1 MVERPKITF
10 HECDDSRKTTS
21 PSTSRLAKAK
31 EEQQHAS
38 SSSSSSSSFSSSAS
52 VVHSEQY
59 LGLPGSLSFD
69 TIPSFPTIG
78 VDPQRKNYHIVRDD
92 LGGDFGRAKP
102 LSAPDR
108 WWERDLATRRQMLY
122 DMANSVPEPEPA
134 KPVCGNEDGDG
145 DGGDEAVV
153 FDDDEEE
160 EEAVVS
166 DDNEEAVVSDDD
178 DDEAVISDNDE
189 AIVSDDDEAVVSDH
203 GDEAVVSEDDDED
216 ARVIGKFGIC
226 STYASNRVES
236 VHSKSLMVMNS
247 RRLVAASARWMK
259 SFGAFFS
266 FTDRW
271 GLPSFR
277 NI

>member
-1 MVERPKITF
+1 
-10 HECDDSRKTTS
+10 
-21 PSTSRLAKAK
+21 
-31 EEQQHAS
+31 
-38 SSSSSSSSFSSSAS
+38 
-52 VVHSEQY
+52 
-59 LGLPGSLSFD
+59 
-69 TIPSFPTIG
+69 
-78 VDPQRKNYHIVRDD
+78 
-92 LGGDFGRAKP
+92 
-102 LSAPDR
+102 
-108 WWERDLATRRQMLY
+108 MLY

-153 FDDDEEE
+153 SDDGDE

-203 GDEAVVSEDDDED
+203 GDEAVVSEDDDGD

-236 VHSKSLMVMNS
+236 VHSKSLIVINS

-259 SFGAFFS
+259 SFGAFF
-266 FTDRW
+266 F
-271 GLPSFR
+271 FY
-277 NI
+277 

>member
-31 EEQQHAS
+31 EEHHHHQQHA
-38 SSSSSSSSFSSSAS
+38 SSSSSSSFSSSAS

-134 KPVCGNEDGDG
+134 KPVCENEHGDG

-153 FDDDEEE
+153 FDDDEE

-189 AIVSDDDEAVVSDH
+189 AVVFDDDEAVVSDH
-203 GDEAVVSEDDDED
+203 GDEAVVSEDDDGD

-247 RRLVAASARWMK
+247 RRPAAAAAARRTT
-259 SFGAFFS
+259 FFL
-266 FTDRW
+266 FADRW
-271 GLPSFR
+271 GLPSLR

>member
-1 MVERPKITF
+1 M
-10 HECDDSRKTTS
+10 
-21 PSTSRLAKAK
+21 
-31 EEQQHAS
+31 
-38 SSSSSSSSFSSSAS
+38 
-52 VVHSEQY
+52 
-59 LGLPGSLSFD
+59 
-69 TIPSFPTIG
+69 
-78 VDPQRKNYHIVRDD
+78 
-92 LGGDFGRAKP
+92 
-102 LSAPDR
+102 SAPDR

-134 KPVCGNEDGDG
+134 KPVCENEDGDG

-160 EEAVVS
+160 EAVVS
-166 DDNEEAVVSDDD
+166 DDNEEAVVSDDDDDD

-189 AIVSDDDEAVVSDH
+189 AIVSDDDEAVASDH

-216 ARVIGKFGIC
+216 ARVIGNFGIC

-247 RRLVAASARWMK
+247 RCPAAAAARRTT
-259 SFGAFFS
+259 FFL
-266 FTDRW
+266 FADRW

>member
-1 MVERPKITF
+1 M
-10 HECDDSRKTTS
+10 
-21 PSTSRLAKAK
+21 
-31 EEQQHAS
+31 
-38 SSSSSSSSFSSSAS
+38 
-52 VVHSEQY
+52 
-59 LGLPGSLSFD
+59 
-69 TIPSFPTIG
+69 
-78 VDPQRKNYHIVRDD
+78 
-92 LGGDFGRAKP
+92 
-102 LSAPDR
+102 SAPDR

-134 KPVCGNEDGDG
+134 KPVCGNEDGD
-145 DGGDEAVV
+145 DEAVV

-178 DDEAVISDNDE
+178 GDEAVISDNDE

-247 RRLVAASARWMK
+247 RRPAAAAAARRTT
-259 SFGAFFS
+259 SFGFF
-266 FTDRW
+266 FLLIA
-271 GLPSFR
+271 GVFLPSETYER
-277 NI
+277 HGQPSMMNTLDHLEEQLELHKRSHKQTQDRLKWLTKNCPDDDEAME

>member
-1 MVERPKITF
+1 
-10 HECDDSRKTTS
+10 
-21 PSTSRLAKAK
+21 
-31 EEQQHAS
+31 
-38 SSSSSSSSFSSSAS
+38 
-52 VVHSEQY
+52 
-59 LGLPGSLSFD
+59 
-69 TIPSFPTIG
+69 
-78 VDPQRKNYHIVRDD
+78 
-92 LGGDFGRAKP
+92 
-102 LSAPDR
+102 
-108 WWERDLATRRQMLY
+108 MLY

-134 KPVCGNEDGDG
+134 KPVCGNEDGGG

-153 FDDDEEE
+153 LDDDEE

-203 GDEAVVSEDDDED
+203 GDEAVVSEDDDGD

-247 RRLVAASARWMK
+247 RRPAAAAARRTT
-259 SFGAFFS
+259 SFGFFFLLIAGVFLLPETYERHGQPS
-266 FTDRW
+266 MMNTLDHLEEQLELHKRSHKQTQDRLKW
-271 GLPSFR
+271 LTKNSPDDDEAME
-277 NI
+277 